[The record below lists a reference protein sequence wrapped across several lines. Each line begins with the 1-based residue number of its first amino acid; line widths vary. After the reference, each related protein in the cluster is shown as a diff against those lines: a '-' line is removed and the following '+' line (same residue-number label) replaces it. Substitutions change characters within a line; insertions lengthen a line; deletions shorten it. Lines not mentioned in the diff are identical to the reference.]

1 MHNGLFTKYLRA
13 RGLKFSAV
21 KEVSKAL
28 LIPTKERLK
37 PFNWSIRNW
46 VQTAVLAL
54 TVLIGLQFYLWVKQI
69 ESGGAVS
76 VGRPPGVEGFLPI
89 GSLMGWKYFLLTG
102 QWDPVHPAGMVIL
115 GFAILISLVLRKS
128 FCGWFCPVGTISEWL
143 WRLGR
148 NKAGW
153 NFLPPS
159 WIDIPLRS
167 LKYILLAF
175 FAWAVLSMD
184 SESLESFFALPYWK
198 VSDIKMLY
206 FFERMSLLTAGV
218 LFALMIGSI
227 FIRNF
232 WCRYL
237 CPYGA
242 LVGIFG
248 FLGTTRIKRNEET
261 CIDCNLCAKVCPAYL
276 PVDVKPRIISAECTG
291 CISCVEVCPVKN
303 TLDLKTIGIP
313 SGFWNGKRMAGTVI
327 GLFLI
332 LVISARFSGHWTSSI
347 TIPEIRSILPSIDFL
362 NHISR

>member
-1 MHNGLFTKYLRA
+1 M
-13 RGLKFSAV
+13 

-28 LIPTKERLK
+28 LIPAKERLK
-37 PFNWSIRNW
+37 PFSWSIRNW

-54 TVLIGLQFYLWVKQI
+54 TVLIGLQFYIYVLQL
-69 ESGGAVS
+69 EQGGAMS
-76 VGRPPGVEGFLPI
+76 ITRPPGVEGFLPI
-89 GSLMGWKYFLLTG
+89 GSLMGWKYFFLTS

-148 NKAGW
+148 NKAGR

-167 LKYILLAF
+167 LKYILLAL
-175 FAWAVLSMD
+175 FAWAVFSMD
-184 SESLESFFALPYWK
+184 SGSLERFFALPYWK

-206 FFERMSLLTAGV
+206 FFERMSLLTVAV
-218 LFALMIGSI
+218 LFALLIGSI

-248 FLGTTRIKRNEET
+248 FLGPTRIKRNEET

-303 TLDLKTIGIP
+303 TLELKTIGIP
-313 SGFWNGKRMAGTVI
+313 ASFWNGKRMAGAVI

-332 LVISARFSGHWTSSI
+332 LIISARFSGHWTSSI
-347 TIPEIRSILPSIDFL
+347 TIQEIRSILPSIDFL

>member
-1 MHNGLFTKYLRA
+1 M
-13 RGLKFSAV
+13 

-28 LIPTKERLK
+28 LIPAKERLK

-46 VQTAVLAL
+46 VQLSVLIL
-54 TVLIGLQFYLWVKQI
+54 TIFIGLQFYFWVQQI
-69 ESGGAVS
+69 ESGGAVT

-89 GSLMGWKYFLLTG
+89 GSLMGWKYWLLTG
-102 QWDPVHPAGMVIL
+102 NWDPVHPAGMVIL

-148 NKAGW
+148 GKNDR
-153 NFLPPS
+153 NLLPPK
-159 WIDIPLRS
+159 WVDIPLRS

-184 SESLESFFALPYWK
+184 SGLLERFFALPYWK

-206 FFERMSLLTAGV
+206 FFERMSLLTVGV

-248 FLGTTRIKRNEET
+248 FLGPTRIKRNEET

-291 CISCVEVCPVKN
+291 CVSCVDVCPVKD
-303 TLDLKTIGIP
+303 TMDFKTIGLP
-313 SGFWNGKRMAGTVI
+313 AGFWTSRKLAFTI
-327 GLFLI
+327 GGLLI
-332 LVISARFSGHWTSSI
+332 LLMVGAHIRGIWISQVSI
-347 TIPEIRSILPSIDFL
+347 EEIRSILPNIDFL
-362 NHISR
+362 KHTSGF